1 MPQHATIVRPSGQ
14 IEQPHRRR
22 RRILAGLVVLAAVPA
37 IGWTLAASISIN
49 SGNGIE
55 FGQGATAASACD
67 AVINITP
74 GTSWNNT
81 SGIFEVTSIT
91 LSDVDLVATGE
102 DCRGKTFLVTMLDSS
117 GTDIGNLKFVIDS
130 TDDTSGTPD
139 DFTEDLAA
147 STQDHTIAN
156 ITFAASSDLV
166 ATITEA
172 TKVDASLVARITL
185 QTS

>member
-14 IEQPHRRR
+14 IEQPNRRR

-91 LSDVDLVATGE
+91 LSDVDLVAGGE
-102 DCRGKTFLVTMLDSS
+102 DCQGKTFLVTMLDSG
-117 GTDIGNLKFVIDS
+117 GTDIGNLKFAIDS
-130 TDDTSGTPD
+130 SDDTSGTPD
-139 DFTEDLAA
+139 DFTEDAA

-156 ITFAASSDLV
+156 ITFAAASDLV